1 MILKK
6 KKLSQNDHTQRDR
19 VFSSLSLLSYF
30 LWGIKEVYKLL
41 CWTWILADFSF
52 LQHYTPSHEHVAP
65 HESWQMKQL
74 GNYPDAEWEYC
85 YWWKVFSP
93 KIDLW
98 CDSSSFE
105 MYTRACIDGAICC
118 LLPCTTLFLW
128 LECLYFGFAAFRH
141 FLFPSFNGGL
151 IPYEIVISGCYHSL
165 KAKVLG
171 NGKEMISISW
181 AEFQLCVMG
190 WLHFV
195 VP

>member
-1 MILKK
+1 MIIRI
-6 KKLSQNDHTQRDR
+6 NDFKGT
-19 VFSSLSLLSYF
+19 VLSLLSLLPYF
-30 LWGIKEVYKLL
+30 LWGIKEVYKLP

-105 MYTRACIDGAICC
+105 MYTRAWIDGTICC
-118 LLPCTTLFLW
+118 LLPCTMLFYDWSAYILA
-128 LECLYFGFAAFRH
+128 LLLFIIFFSLF
-141 FLFPSFNGGL
+141 FLPF
-151 IPYEIVISGCYHSL
+151 I
-165 KAKVLG
+165 
-171 NGKEMISISW
+171 
-181 AEFQLCVMG
+181 
-190 WLHFV
+190 
-195 VP
+195 